1 MSIRTKLFSAFS
13 AIVVLMAIIG
23 IWNILVLNNSHTQ
36 FNQISG
42 APTIIALN
50 NIKIA
55 LLELRSDATE
65 IAVQA
70 SKGHTTDEQARKKTA
85 DFKASEEK
93 LREWT
98 EKYIKLAG
106 TSAPQNSYDEII
118 SAVNT
123 CSQVAR
129 DMADL
134 KSERDSGTD
143 RKQEFEKIQDELVRL
158 LDRETDLEM
167 NRFSKLSSSATRYT
181 ERYVLTFLSLL
192 IIGIIAA
199 LVLGFTISNNISVSI
214 NILKDA
220 AQGIGKGKPASPI
233 QIRSKDEIG
242 QLAESLYS
250 MKEELMIFRED
261 IERRT
266 FVLTQS
272 NVSLLEEIEKR
283 KRTERYLKHARIEA
297 ETASQ
302 AKSEFLTNLSH
313 EIRTPLNG
321 IIGYTE
327 LGMDAKP
334 GANLMNIFNMINSGA
349 NALLDVVN
357 DILDF
362 SKIEAGRLE
371 LENIPFDLMCTI
383 EDLAD
388 IIAFRAEQKGL
399 KSASFISP
407 EVPNHLIGDPGRLR
421 QIITNITGNALKF
434 TSEGEIF
441 IRAEMSE
448 NLGSKV
454 KIRFSVKDT
463 GIGIPKRKQALI
475 FKTFSFAD
483 EAAPWDYGRTGLG
496 LAISKEL
503 AELMGGKIG
512 VESREGKGSEFWFTA
527 IFTKTHKDQK
537 ERLVQ
542 KSDLKDLK
550 VLVIDDN
557 PTSLFVLTEYLK
569 SWGCMTV
576 EASGGKEALSI
587 LNEHMS
593 AEKSFN
599 LILTDYIMPEI
610 NGFDLA
616 KEIRSMEIFKQ
627 VPILVITSAGRTGDG
642 KKSRELGID
651 GYLTKPIKRDIL
663 HKAIQL
669 VLDVSVKQG
678 KPKLVTRHT
687 IAEDFGKE

>member
-42 APTIIALN
+42 NTAPAIIALN

-55 LLELRSDATE
+55 LLEMKSDATE
-65 IAVQA
+65 IAMQPL
-70 SKGHTTDEQARKKTA
+70 KGHTDEQIRKKTKN
-85 DFKASEEK
+85 FKASEKK

-98 EKYIKLAG
+98 KKLAG
-106 TSAPQNSYDEII
+106 TSTPQNSYDEII
-118 SAVNT
+118 SAINT

-129 DMADL
+129 NMADL

-143 RKQEFEKIQDELVRL
+143 RKQEFEKIRDELVRL
-158 LDRETDLEM
+158 LDRKTDLEM
-167 NRFSKLSSSATRYT
+167 NRFSKLSLSATHYT
-181 ERYVLTFLSLL
+181 EHYVLIFLSLL

-214 NILKDA
+214 NILKEA

-233 QIRSKDEIG
+233 QIRSNDEIG

-283 KRTERYLKHARIEA
+283 KRTERYLKRARIEA

-327 LGMDAKP
+327 LGMDARP
-334 GANLMNIFNMINSGA
+334 DANLMNIFNMINSGA

-388 IIAFRAEQKGL
+388 IIAFRAEHKGL

-407 EVPNHLIGDPGRLR
+407 EVPSHLIGDPGRLR
-421 QIITNITGNALKF
+421 QVITNITGNALKF

-441 IRAEMSE
+441 IRAEMAE
-448 NLGSKV
+448 DLGSKV

-550 VLVIDDN
+550 VLVIDNN
-557 PTSLFVLTEYLK
+557 PTSRFVLTEYLK
-569 SWGCMTV
+569 SWGCLPV
-576 EASGGKEALSI
+576 EASGGKEALSV

-593 AEKSFN
+593 AGKSFN

-616 KEIRSMEIFKQ
+616 KEIRSIETFKQ

-663 HKAIQL
+663 YKAIQL
-669 VLDVSVKQG
+669 VLDGSVKQG
-678 KPKLVTRHT
+678 EPKLVTRHT